1 VGRMGPGSSEW
12 PVFDDPLLGGVA
24 AALLRR
30 RKAIQYHARLSCE
43 REFSETVEETF
54 ERLNVD
60 LADLSGGQFRLS
72 VWADGIMWLSV
83 CITGKG
89 RNSGWSF
96 KDSFY
101 GDIRD
106 VSAATIV
113 GMLEATL
120 GLTFGADRLAERE
133 RLRQVW
139 ARVRPR
145 LG

>member
-1 VGRMGPGSSEW
+1 VGRMGAGSSEW
-12 PVFDDPLLGGVA
+12 PVFDAPLLGEVA

-30 RKAIQYHARLSCE
+30 RKAIQYKARLACE
-43 REFSETVEETF
+43 REFSETAEGAF
-54 ERLNVD
+54 ERLNLDVN
-60 LADLSGGQFRLS
+60 LSGGPLRLS
-72 VWADGIMWLSV
+72 VWADGVMWFSMCV
-83 CITGKG
+83 RGKG

-113 GMLEATL
+113 GMFEGTL
-120 GLTFGADRLAERE
+120 GLTFGADKLAERE